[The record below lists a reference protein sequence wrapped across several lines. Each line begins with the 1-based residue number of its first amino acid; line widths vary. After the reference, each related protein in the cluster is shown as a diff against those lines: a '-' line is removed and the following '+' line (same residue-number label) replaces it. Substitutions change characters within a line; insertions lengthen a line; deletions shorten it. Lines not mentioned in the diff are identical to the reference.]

1 MKLKTALAGLP
12 LVGLKFVSDASGE
25 LSLTVASL
33 EGQILLNNGNL
44 PADDDDNDKL
54 CKYNKKGPLFN
65 YLSPILGYL

>member
-12 LVGLKFVSDASGE
+12 LGGLKFVSDAIGE
-25 LSLTVASL
+25 LSFTVASL
-33 EGQILLNNGNL
+33 EGQILFNNGNL

-65 YLSPILGYL
+65 YLFSILGYF